1 MPQGDVLST
10 LRNVLKILRR
20 LLSNQPV
27 SLGTIQE
34 EVQRSDRTVRRYLK
48 VLDEAGFKL
57 RTTIDGRIEPPV
69 QLVSE
74 FRKDDLQLLL
84 NLTKSELLLLYY
96 HLMGLHHVGDQGVK
110 DSLEEKLRGAFG
122 VLNYDM
128 NRLSAMLVNFD
139 KAYKSYERED
149 FKAFI
154 GTLIQAIYEE
164 KSCQV
169 TYQGPGR
176 EEPTV
181 FRMNPYRIFEFD
193 GGLYCYCHVP
203 RFGHVRML
211 AIERIREIK
220 INKDG
225 FARDAG
231 VVAEIERKQQRAFR
245 IIDDEAP
252 IGVKLR
258 FTPDAAFYVK
268 ERIWHDTPPDTL
280 TEEPDG
286 GVVLTFE
293 ASGRF
298 EIVRWILGWGAS
310 CEVLEPEELRE
321 EVKGRL
327 KEAIESY
334 TN

>member
-1 MPQGDVLST
+1 MPKGDVLGT

-20 LLSNQPV
+20 LLANQPV
-27 SLGTIQE
+27 SVGTIKE
-34 EVQRSDRTVRRYLK
+34 EVQRSERTVRRYLK

-57 RTTIDGRIEPPV
+57 RTNADGRIEPPV
-69 QLVSE
+69 QLASE
-74 FRKDDLQLLL
+74 FRNDDLQLLL

-96 HLMGLHHVGDQGVK
+96 HLMGLHHVGDQEVK
-110 DSLEEKLRGAFG
+110 DRLDDKLRSAFG
-122 VLNYDM
+122 VLDYDM
-128 NRLSAMLVNFD
+128 DRLSAMLVNFD

-149 FKAFI
+149 FKGFI

-176 EEPTV
+176 DEPGV

-211 AIERIREIK
+211 AIERIREIR

-225 FARDAG
+225 FARDAD
-231 VVAEIERKQQRAFR
+231 VVAEIARKQQRAFR
-245 IIDDEAP
+245 IIDDETP
-252 IGVKLR
+252 INVKLR
-258 FTPDAAFYVK
+258 FSPDAAFYVK
-268 ERIWHDTPPDTL
+268 ERVWHDKQSDNL
-280 TEEPDG
+280 SEESDG
-286 GVVLTFE
+286 GVTLTFE

-298 EIVRWILGWGAS
+298 EIVRWILGWGPE
-310 CEVLEPEELRE
+310 CEVLEPPDLRE
-321 EVKGRL
+321 EVKGKL
-327 KEAIESY
+327 TEAAGRY
-334 TN
+334 